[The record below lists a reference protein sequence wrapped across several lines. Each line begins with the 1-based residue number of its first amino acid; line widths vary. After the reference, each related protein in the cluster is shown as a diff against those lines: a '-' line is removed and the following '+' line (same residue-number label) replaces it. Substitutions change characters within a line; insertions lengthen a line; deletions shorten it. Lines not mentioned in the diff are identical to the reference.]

1 MRLFIVDTLST
12 VVFFSIVATF
22 SELVIAGM
30 NPAEVLTTRLVMVP
44 IMILTGRP
52 YTGWRDLLHRQIRPN
67 SRFGAALTDI
77 GAFLSFQVPVY
88 GATLMLAGTS
98 LKEAA
103 VAILSAIVF
112 MILLARPFGLFVDRV
127 RRLFDIVLP

>member
-1 MRLFIVDTLST
+1 MRLFIIDTLST
-12 VVFFSIVATF
+12 VVFFTIVATF

-44 IMILTGRP
+44 IMIVTGRP
-52 YTGWRDLLHRQIRPN
+52 YTGWRDWLHRQIRPN
-67 SRFGAALTDI
+67 RRSGAALTDI
-77 GAFLSFQVPVY
+77 AAFVSSQVPVY
-88 GATLMLAGTS
+88 GATLILAGAS
-98 LKEAA
+98 LQQAA

-127 RRLFDIVLP
+127 RQLFGIVLP